1 MFKGLSM
8 QIAILIIV
16 NIVLASIF
24 YLVISLKL
32 ERSASEFR
40 EKKLRKEMDEIIR
53 EFNAT
58 AERNISI
65 LENRITVLKRLM
77 EQAGDLRS
85 VDIVLEDRDTAEDAM
100 ESNPGKD
107 QLEIDVNVSGAKG
120 PLKDED
126 SDAGSIKYR
135 APGTRLI
142 TGREAVRAE
151 WGPLRKIREWVISIF
166 NTGHSRPAE
175 YHEPWQPES
184 TVPDENFRT
193 GIDLYDSAELIT
205 RDLVKPG
212 RAEDEDVED
221 NTAGY
226 GPGEEEINQLVS
238 SSEDKYSLIV
248 ELSSRGLTAEAIADS
263 SGIPL
268 SEVRL
273 VMNLNNS
280 E

>member
-1 MFKGLSM
+1 VFKGLSM

-85 VDIVLEDRDTAEDAM
+85 VDIVLEDRDTAEDVM
-100 ESNPGKD
+100 ESSTGKD
-107 QLEIDVNVSGAKG
+107 PLEIDETGAGEKG
-120 PLKDED
+120 PLKDAD
-126 SDAGSIKYR
+126 TDAGSIINR
-135 APGTRLI
+135 GPGTHLI
-142 TGREAVRAE
+142 TGKAADRSE

-166 NTGHSRPAE
+166 DTGHSQPAD
-175 YHEPWQPES
+175 YHEPWQPEN
-184 TVPDENFRT
+184 TDPVENFRA

-212 RAEDEDVED
+212 RAEDEDIKD

-248 ELSSRGLTAEAIADS
+248 ELSSRGLSAEAIADS